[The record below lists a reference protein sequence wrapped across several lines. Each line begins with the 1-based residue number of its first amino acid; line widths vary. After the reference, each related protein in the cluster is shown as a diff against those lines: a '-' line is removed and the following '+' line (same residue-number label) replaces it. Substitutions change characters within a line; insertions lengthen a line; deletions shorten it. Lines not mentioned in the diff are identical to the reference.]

1 MPGPKKDRLAELR
14 AAIGQQL
21 KPVAPA
27 QAAPAAPAPSAAE
40 AGKGRGGAEKKAP
53 APRGSSPVPAPAAA
67 PTRSGRGM
75 QFYLDDADR
84 KIIHGLAVWFGSQDR
99 RVSDSQ
105 VIKAAIRLAS
115 IQPNS
120 RLLEICDQVRAAD
133 RRLQKS
139 KRVKPPKAT

>member
-21 KPVAPA
+21 KPVAPT
-27 QAAPAAPAPSAAE
+27 QPPPAPAAEP
-40 AGKGRGGAEKKAP
+40 GKGRGVAEKKTAP
-53 APRGSSPVPAPAAA
+53 APARSTPVPAPTSA

-75 QFYLDDADR
+75 QFYLDDTDR
-84 KIIHGLAVWFGSQDR
+84 KIIHRLAAWFGSQDR

-105 VIKAAIRLAS
+105 VIKSAIRLAS
-115 IQPNS
+115 IQPNA
-120 RLLEICDQVRAAD
+120 RLLEICDEIRAAD

-139 KRVKPPKAT
+139 KPAKPPKAT

>member
-21 KPVAPA
+21 KPGAPA
-27 QAAPAAPAPSAAE
+27 QPAPATPPPAAAE
-40 AGKGRGGAEKKAP
+40 PGKGRGVAEKKAFPARSTP
-53 APRGSSPVPAPAAA
+53 APQPPTST

-75 QFYLDDADR
+75 QFYLDDTDR
-84 KIIHGLAVWFGSQDR
+84 KIIHRLAAWFGSQDR

-105 VIKAAIRLAS
+105 VIKSAIRLAS

-120 RLLEICDQVRAAD
+120 RLLEICDEIRSAD

-139 KRVKPPKAT
+139 KHTKPPKET